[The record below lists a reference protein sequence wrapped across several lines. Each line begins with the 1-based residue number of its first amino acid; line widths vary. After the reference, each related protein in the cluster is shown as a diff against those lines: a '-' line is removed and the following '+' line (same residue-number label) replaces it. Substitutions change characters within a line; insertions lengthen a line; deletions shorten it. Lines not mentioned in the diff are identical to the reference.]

1 MKLRIL
7 LVCCLLLS
15 VLAGVSFVG
24 AQDAATCEVA
34 SLFDAYA
41 YASPDGSPNGAVF
54 GKLVNLS
61 AEADT
66 LVSVSSAV
74 AEAVELHETIM
85 GDGDVMQMRPI
96 EGGIPVEP
104 QNFVSLQPGGIH
116 IMLIN
121 LTQPLVAGEMFE
133 LVLNFE
139 RLGEVTITVPVKDR
153 EAEMGAMD
161 GGMMMPEMTSEA
173 MMMPTEPVEWPE
185 GCAKVHVVGAWARP
199 AVPGA
204 PNSAAYALLV
214 NLTAAEDTLIS
225 ASTTISA
232 MTELHEMTMGAG
244 DVMQMRP
251 IEGGIVIPPG
261 GVAVLEPGGKHVMLM
276 GLTQELPAGT
286 TIELTLTFA
295 ESGEVVLTIPVRE
308 PMEPGM
314 PMSGM

>member
-1 MKLRIL
+1 MKLRML

-15 VLAGVSFVG
+15 VLAGVSLVG

-66 LVSVSSAV
+66 LVSASTDA
-74 AEAVELHETIM
+74 AEVVELHETIM
-85 GDGDVMQMRPI
+85 GEGDVMQMRPI

-161 GGMMMPEMTSEA
+161 GGMMMPEMTPEA
-173 MMMPTEPVEWPE
+173 MMPTEPVEWPE

-199 AVPGA
+199 AGPGA

-214 NLTAAEDTLIS
+214 NLTVAEDTLIS
-225 ASTTISA
+225 ASTAVSEVV
-232 MTELHEMTMGAG
+232 ELHEMTMGAG

-261 GVAVLEPGGKHVMLM
+261 GVAVLEPGGLHVMLI
-276 GLTQELPAGT
+276 GLTQELQVGT

-308 PMEPGM
+308 PMQAGM